1 MPSQPDTFNCGI
13 YCIRYLTF
21 LHQNITTVF
30 TPTNIKNSFRYL
42 ENVSDFFL
50 DKPSLKGWRKAAGSM
65 LQRLLDENNNITETA
80 TSYPELLS
88 NPLDGTADNEWEL
101 EGYQFP
107 DLKLRT
113 ITQRHAKRAKL
124 ISGYRSMEAS
134 VENAAKGG
142 LDPTNQDP
150 PIIDLSTAGQEEI
163 VEILETY
170 AKADSIHDADQLP
183 LRRDQGVTNSCVTI
197 AIILSSLVC
206 FTNDKASDENNVDEY
221 IQTITGSAI
230 TMSMDFHEC
239 LPQVLG
245 DIELN
250 EVVMIMKNICGDRY
264 PPEKE
269 IKHLLMFHHHQLE
282 SLLSQFEE
290 NKGKDCSL
298 VILHGGHA
306 FVMIKFALNEDI
318 YCIDTKSPAYYRKL
332 NDWRQAKTHL
342 IFKALTK
349 VSIFREGSHWHEED
363 ANNNCRVLQQFNCLF
378 LVGPTDVQDRI
389 TSGDLCGGISNYVEK
404 MKWQTQAS
412 ENSHSS
418 NCEEQQKGIPA
429 TVNLSSVEDAGNN
442 TVEGRSLEQDGK
454 IISQAEDDGGVLPPT
469 WTQFRCL
476 SNSLKSLMNR
486 QPSKKKKRI
495 TTKKT
500 EGPVEKIS
508 NSFPEFQ
515 QKRISDFQTFRN
527 SPSNT
532 EISGGMIVFNSQ
544 NSHDDN
550 DQAETSKLP
559 FVTASMRDISQEVRK
574 KQDTSEEDLY
584 ISYSTL
590 DSALDYGIHADIKL
604 ACFAQ
609 ASTQVLHFPLLGSSM
624 VMRHLVLSL
633 LNEDQEKSSSY
644 SENNQEKSYLE
655 NINFPESLEILMVVH
670 GSQQISNGMVENI
683 LQTEGSIGF
692 FQEYNVVGYCLFSL
706 VRHCMNSMNTKDGQG
721 NGCNMDASYLVYKEE
736 SPDRNYQP
744 NYVGCGDV
752 RGFLDRMISAYS
764 SSFQAESRNPS
775 QIYHIDI
782 CSHVKETTSCDD
794 HRGKYNQDGCS
805 LKSNNT
811 HLMDDVFIFALQL
824 SSYLVGLDRVGHD
837 FGEDD
842 FFLSGKPFGSSR
854 SAERPSAFDTI
865 HDILKV
871 RHHPGLEEI
880 KWAQSVSYEYLKKPS
895 HNHLFNTKSIMSEC
909 HIDGGPDICINI
921 GAIFKNIHESV
932 DLQKSGFHKYSQILE
947 QVCVSSM
954 FIYSLNE
961 KFRIGCSCC
970 NQPTHVSGSGDYDTV
985 SDALQEV
992 CFVSYMHRL
1001 VHPLK
1006 HDEERDQD
1014 TLEAAIL
1021 QVKEFPYRIYEGAF
1035 YAPSSPGTHPHA
1047 NIKPCQPDR
1056 TKIDSCIGNDQVMLS
1071 ALLHEKDLAGKV
1083 HHHKR
1088 AQLWGDMIESLF
1100 VVGHHEE
1107 HDLLQVNYKK
1117 VLAGEDI
1124 TKIMTQTSDGS
1135 ITIEE
1140 RDGSYDSPEN
1150 HLEQKLLL
1158 HIEKIIKIDWLD
1170 TSFPTKVPTD
1180 YSRIQGKD
1188 RKLMNDILSDEENS
1202 MNYFQ
1207 QTGLLESYLNDV
1219 RQDSNEAS
1227 VYRSIPKIASLHAF
1241 ECSNKCV
1248 NIFNKD
1254 GRSHVVD
1261 NEIFVFESSIPM
1273 DKLDNDEVKMFMQDP
1288 KMSYKEKDRIATVE
1302 WIPGGAI
1309 IGFHCSVMDKLE
1321 GFDEFRRTLEHAN
1334 WVNFPLCFSNDAK
1347 TTISNPIDCYSP
1359 NYFLL
1364 ESLIPYQVKMTE
1376 IQPSIQVQLN
1386 ATLGLA
1392 KTIFCLDQA
1401 FVMGTAPYQKAMEYL
1416 TNVCWQHTQEI
1427 VKVLKR
1433 EEPNQLN
1440 SLPPMTPIKKK
1451 AASNERTDE
1460 QPEGSIQKKQKVS
1473 HVGEIRKKQKVTH
1486 DREIRVSAR
1495 LCAQKNKWNR
1505 AAYFQAE
1512 RQEARVLR
1520 VSSRLF
1526 AMMEELRKSNPIP
1539 TAVRTGKAGCRIAK
1553 KGFGHPPPIE
1563 GSPKLPVQITTVK
1576 WNCAIGNTMN
1586 LLHCVGQCVPNIES
1600 ALCTL
1605 AQMKRCHTS
1614 DIFQHIG
1621 SFFNDSGYEVEK
1633 LPASMG
1639 YEELT
1644 KKAMSHSGPI
1654 LVSLPLDSFQ
1664 HVIGICPH
1672 LLGLQIVDGCHPSL
1686 QPMPYSKDN
1695 LSWCCGDGLLFTK
1708 IASGFT
1714 LSPGKKLRK
1723 KIMKLREPC
1732 KGFST

>member
-50 DKPSLKGWRKAAGSM
+50 DKPSLKRWRKAAGSM

-80 TSYPELLS
+80 KSYPELLS
-88 NPLDGTADNEWEL
+88 NPLYGTADNEWEL
-101 EGYQFP
+101 KGYQFP
-107 DLKLRT
+107 HLKLRT
-113 ITQRHAKRAKL
+113 ITQRHAKRAEL

-134 VENAAKGG
+134 VENAAKGV

-170 AKADSIHDADQLP
+170 AKADSIHDADHLS
-183 LRRDQGVTNSCVTI
+183 LRRDQGVMNSCVTI

-206 FTNDKASDENNVDEY
+206 FTKKEASDENNVDEY

-239 LPQVLG
+239 LTQVHG

-282 SLLSQFEE
+282 LLLSQFEE
-290 NKGKDCSL
+290 NKEKDCSL

-306 FVMIKFALNEDI
+306 FVMIKFAMNEDI

-349 VSIFREGSHWHEED
+349 VSIFREGSNWHEED
-363 ANNNCRVLQQFNCLF
+363 ANNNCRVLQQFDCLF

-404 MKWQTQAS
+404 MKGQTQAS

-486 QPSKKKKRI
+486 KPSKKKKRMI
-495 TTKKT
+495 RKKT

-559 FVTASMRDISQEVRK
+559 FVTSSMRDISQEVRK

-633 LNEDQEKSSSY
+633 LNEDQEISSSY

-764 SSFQAESRNPS
+764 SSFQAESMNPS
-775 QIYHIDI
+775 QIY
-782 CSHVKETTSCDD
+782 
-794 HRGKYNQDGCS
+794 
-805 LKSNNT
+805 
-811 HLMDDVFIFALQL
+811 QL
-824 SSYLVGLDRVGHD
+824 V
-837 FGEDD
+837 
-842 FFLSGKPFGSSR
+842 
-854 SAERPSAFDTI
+854 
-865 HDILKV
+865 
-871 RHHPGLEEI
+871 
-880 KWAQSVSYEYLKKPS
+880 
-895 HNHLFNTKSIMSEC
+895 
-909 HIDGGPDICINI
+909 
-921 GAIFKNIHESV
+921 
-932 DLQKSGFHKYSQILE
+932 
-947 QVCVSSM
+947 
-954 FIYSLNE
+954 
-961 KFRIGCSCC
+961 
-970 NQPTHVSGSGDYDTV
+970 
-985 SDALQEV
+985 
-992 CFVSYMHRL
+992 
-1001 VHPLK
+1001 
-1006 HDEERDQD
+1006 
-1014 TLEAAIL
+1014 
-1021 QVKEFPYRIYEGAF
+1021 
-1035 YAPSSPGTHPHA
+1035 AP
-1047 NIKPCQPDR
+1047 
-1056 TKIDSCIGNDQVMLS
+1056 
-1071 ALLHEKDLAGKV
+1071 
-1083 HHHKR
+1083 
-1088 AQLWGDMIESLF
+1088 
-1100 VVGHHEE
+1100 
-1107 HDLLQVNYKK
+1107 
-1117 VLAGEDI
+1117 
-1124 TKIMTQTSDGS
+1124 
-1135 ITIEE
+1135 
-1140 RDGSYDSPEN
+1140 
-1150 HLEQKLLL
+1150 
-1158 HIEKIIKIDWLD
+1158 
-1170 TSFPTKVPTD
+1170 
-1180 YSRIQGKD
+1180 
-1188 RKLMNDILSDEENS
+1188 
-1202 MNYFQ
+1202 
-1207 QTGLLESYLNDV
+1207 
-1219 RQDSNEAS
+1219 
-1227 VYRSIPKIASLHAF
+1227 
-1241 ECSNKCV
+1241 
-1248 NIFNKD
+1248 
-1254 GRSHVVD
+1254 
-1261 NEIFVFESSIPM
+1261 
-1273 DKLDNDEVKMFMQDP
+1273 
-1288 KMSYKEKDRIATVE
+1288 
-1302 WIPGGAI
+1302 
-1309 IGFHCSVMDKLE
+1309 
-1321 GFDEFRRTLEHAN
+1321 
-1334 WVNFPLCFSNDAK
+1334 
-1347 TTISNPIDCYSP
+1347 
-1359 NYFLL
+1359 
-1364 ESLIPYQVKMTE
+1364 
-1376 IQPSIQVQLN
+1376 
-1386 ATLGLA
+1386 
-1392 KTIFCLDQA
+1392 
-1401 FVMGTAPYQKAMEYL
+1401 
-1416 TNVCWQHTQEI
+1416 
-1427 VKVLKR
+1427 
-1433 EEPNQLN
+1433 
-1440 SLPPMTPIKKK
+1440 
-1451 AASNERTDE
+1451 
-1460 QPEGSIQKKQKVS
+1460 
-1473 HVGEIRKKQKVTH
+1473 
-1486 DREIRVSAR
+1486 
-1495 LCAQKNKWNR
+1495 
-1505 AAYFQAE
+1505 
-1512 RQEARVLR
+1512 
-1520 VSSRLF
+1520 
-1526 AMMEELRKSNPIP
+1526 
-1539 TAVRTGKAGCRIAK
+1539 
-1553 KGFGHPPPIE
+1553 
-1563 GSPKLPVQITTVK
+1563 
-1576 WNCAIGNTMN
+1576 
-1586 LLHCVGQCVPNIES
+1586 
-1600 ALCTL
+1600 
-1605 AQMKRCHTS
+1605 
-1614 DIFQHIG
+1614 
-1621 SFFNDSGYEVEK
+1621 
-1633 LPASMG
+1633 
-1639 YEELT
+1639 
-1644 KKAMSHSGPI
+1644 
-1654 LVSLPLDSFQ
+1654 
-1664 HVIGICPH
+1664 
-1672 LLGLQIVDGCHPSL
+1672 
-1686 QPMPYSKDN
+1686 
-1695 LSWCCGDGLLFTK
+1695 
-1708 IASGFT
+1708 
-1714 LSPGKKLRK
+1714 
-1723 KIMKLREPC
+1723 
-1732 KGFST
+1732 